1 MRAVP
6 RRRLPALIALG
17 MLLILGCA
25 AIGAALFLRLGQS
38 VAVIGVKNQI
48 AQGQEIRLEDLQRVS
63 LRIDGSLP
71 VIAERRW
78 REVVGKR
85 AKVNL
90 LPGTLLFEGQYV
102 AEGGLSPGEAIVA
115 LALKPGQFP
124 GAGLAPGDLVAVV
137 QTPGKGSA
145 TGGASVSTRRIST
158 GARVRFAQ
166 TASTGDV
173 TVVDLV
179 VPLRDAEEI
188 AQAQAAGEASIILLP
203 AS

>member
-1 MRAVP
+1 
-6 RRRLPALIALG
+6 

-71 VIAERRW
+71 VIPEGRW

-115 LALKPGQFP
+115 LALKAGQFP

-137 QTPGKGSA
+137 QTPGKGAA
-145 TGGASVSTRRIST
+145 TGGTSLSTRRIST

-166 TASTGDV
+166 TAPTGDV